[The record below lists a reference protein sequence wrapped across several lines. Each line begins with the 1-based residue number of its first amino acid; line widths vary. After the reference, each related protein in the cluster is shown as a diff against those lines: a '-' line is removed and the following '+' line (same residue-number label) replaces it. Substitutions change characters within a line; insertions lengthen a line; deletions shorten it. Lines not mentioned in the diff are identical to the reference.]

1 MVAFISR
8 KSVTAIFCS
17 EVYTIYS
24 RDQPVINLGS
34 KQVVIVIG
42 NAIHYWVKLAGH
54 LKEVQVVMMNMTTS
68 VWRLASATSTNR
80 ILLFL
85 VGEGHHW

>member
-8 KSVTAIFCS
+8 KCITAVFSS
-17 EVYTIYS
+17 EVYMIYP

-54 LKEVQVVMMNMTTS
+54 PKEVLVMRMNMTTS

-80 ILLFL
+80 MLLFL

>member
-8 KSVTAIFCS
+8 KRVTAIFS
-17 EVYTIYS
+17 SKVNTIHF
-24 RDQPVINLGS
+24 RDQPVTNLSS
-34 KQVVIVIG
+34 KQVVVVIG
-42 NAIHYWVKLAGH
+42 NTIHYWVKLAGH
-54 LKEVQVVMMNMTTS
+54 LKEVLVVRMNMTTS

>member
-1 MVAFISR
+1 MAFIS
-8 KSVTAIFCS
+8 S
-17 EVYTIYS
+17 EVYKIYS

-54 LKEVQVVMMNMTTS
+54 LKEGLVMMMDMTTS
-68 VWRLASATSTNR
+68 VWSLAAATSANR